1 MLSEKELPFLAEKE
15 HIVSL
20 VGGGGKTTLLYAMAA
35 HCARKGWRVL
45 VTTTTHIRQPAAC
58 YAPDD
63 AALTALWQAD
73 HYAVIGTPAENGKL
87 TLPQPQ
93 LLRWMAQAD
102 AVFIEADG
110 AKYCPCKV
118 PAAHEPVLLPQS
130 DIVLAVAGLSALDR
144 PLREVCFRYD
154 TIRPQ
159 FLSAA
164 PDAPLTPPMLAQL
177 LASTQG
183 GRKAVGDRQFY
194 AVLNQADTP
203 ELQQQ
208 GIQIQQLLRQQDIPC
223 VVTHFKKGERV

>member
-1 MLSEKELPFLAEKE
+1 M
-15 HIVSL
+15 
-20 VGGGGKTTLLYAMAA
+20 
-35 HCARKGWRVL
+35 
-45 VTTTTHIRQPAAC
+45 TTTHIRQPAAC

-63 AALTALWQAD
+63 AALTALWQAG

-93 LLRWMAQAD
+93 LLRRMAQAD

-110 AKYCPCKV
+110 AKRHPCKL

-130 DIVLAVAGLSALDR
+130 DTVLAVAGLSALGK
-144 PLREVCFRYD
+144 PLREGCFRYD

-159 FLSAA
+159 FLAAA
-164 PDAPLTPPMLAQL
+164 PDAPLTPSMLAQL
-177 LASTQG
+177 LASAQG

-208 GIQIQQLLRQQDIPC
+208 GIQIQQLLRQQGIPC
-223 VVTHFKKGERV
+223 VLTHFEEEERA

>member
-1 MLSEKELPFLAEKE
+1 M
-15 HIVSL
+15 
-20 VGGGGKTTLLYAMAA
+20 
-35 HCARKGWRVL
+35 L

-63 AALTALWQAD
+63 AALTALWQAGR
-73 HYAVIGTPAENGKL
+73 YAVIGTPAENGKL
-87 TLPQPQ
+87 TLPPPQ
-93 LLRWMAQAD
+93 LLRRMAQAD

-110 AKYCPCKV
+110 AKHSPCKV
-118 PAAHEPVLLPQS
+118 PAAHAPVLLPQR
-130 DIVLAVAGLSALDR
+130 DIVLAAGLSALDR

-159 FLSAA
+159 FLAAA
-164 PDAPLTPPMLAQL
+164 PDAPLTPPVLAQL

-208 GIQIQQLLRQQDIPC
+208 GIQIQQLLRQHGIKC
-223 VVTHFKKGERV
+223 VLTHFEEEERA